1 MMQLLHRGA
10 VATMKVV
17 TLDFERNTGGK
28 RITLQQAQITGSNH
42 STKKNGTVT
51 LREHHRYQ
59 EPITVHVALI
69 EEFNG
74 RPVL

>member
-1 MMQLLHRGA
+1 MMQSLHRGA
-10 VATMKVV
+10 TADLQII

-28 RITLQQAQITGSNH
+28 RIELKQAQITGSNH

-59 EPITVHVALI
+59 EAITVHVALI
-69 EEFNG
+69 EKYNG
-74 RPVL
+74 RSVL